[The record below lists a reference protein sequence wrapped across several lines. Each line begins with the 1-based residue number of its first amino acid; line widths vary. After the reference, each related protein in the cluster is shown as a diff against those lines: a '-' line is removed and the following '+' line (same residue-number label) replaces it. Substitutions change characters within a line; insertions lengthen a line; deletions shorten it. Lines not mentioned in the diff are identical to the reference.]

1 MASPISDK
9 IEDLIVATTDPSQK
23 ALLLILQKMEGSLH
37 ENTLLTRG
45 LSSTLTAHVADE
57 TQLYAKI
64 QGGTKV
70 AKLAWAVIFTLLG
83 VIQGVSL
90 YVFDQHMA
98 AFHVVVEEVHSLQ
111 RFQSAHE
118 AHHRTEETRP

>member
-1 MASPISDK
+1 MATPISDK
-9 IEDLIVATTDPSQK
+9 IEDLIVATIDPSQK

-37 ENTLLTRG
+37 ENTQLTRN
-45 LSSTLTAHVADE
+45 LSATLTEHVADE
-57 TQLYAKI
+57 TKLYAQV

-70 AKLAWAVIFTLLG
+70 AKLSWAIIFSLLG
-83 VIQGVSL
+83 IIQGASL

-98 AFHVVVEEVHSLQ
+98 AFHAVVEEVQSLQ

-118 AHHRTEETRP
+118 AHHRTEESRK